1 MTARPCIP
9 WPDKRLRTPAAPVE
23 AITDEVRA
31 IWDDMIDTMEAMPG
45 VGLGAPQIGVMLR
58 LGLSAFCGLLIGF
71 EREARDRPAG
81 MRTHMLTSL
90 AAALFAI
97 IAIEMIAQF
106 GSDSG
111 ATQLDPIR
119 VVEAVTAGVAFL
131 AAGTIIQSRGS
142 VKGLT
147 TGAGMW
153 LAGAVGLASGA
164 GFYVVAASGTLLA
177 LLILLPF
184 KFMEDKL
191 FDEESTKDRK

>member
-1 MTARPCIP
+1 MGGI
-9 WPDKRLRTPAAPVE
+9 DFSIDMAA
-23 AITDEVRA
+23 A
-31 IWDDMIDTMEAMPG
+31 DM
-45 VGLGAPQIGVMLR
+45 LLR
-58 LGLSAFCGLLIGF
+58 LGLAAFCGLLIGF

-90 AAALFAI
+90 AAALFAV
-97 IAIEMIAQF
+97 IAIEMIARF
-106 GSDSG
+106 GSDSA
-111 ATQLDPIR
+111 ATQLDPVR

-164 GFYVVAASGTLLA
+164 GFYLVAASGTVLA

-184 KFMEDKL
+184 KFMEDRL
-191 FDEESTKDRK
+191 FDEGSADDRQQDRPKA

>member
-1 MTARPCIP
+1 MGGI
-9 WPDKRLRTPAAPVE
+9 DFSIDMAA
-23 AITDEVRA
+23 A
-31 IWDDMIDTMEAMPG
+31 DM
-45 VGLGAPQIGVMLR
+45 LLR
-58 LGLSAFCGLLIGF
+58 LGLAAFCGLLIGF

-90 AAALFAI
+90 AAALFAV
-97 IAIEMIAQF
+97 IAIEMIARF
-106 GSDSG
+106 GSDSS

-153 LAGAVGLASGA
+153 LAGAIGLASGA
-164 GFYVVAASGTLLA
+164 GFYVVAASGTVLA

-184 KFMEDKL
+184 KFMEDRF
-191 FDEESTKDRK
+191 FDEGSADD

>member
-1 MTARPCIP
+1 MGSI
-9 WPDKRLRTPAAPVE
+9 DFSIDMAA
-23 AITDEVRA
+23 A
-31 IWDDMIDTMEAMPG
+31 DM
-45 VGLGAPQIGVMLR
+45 LLR
-58 LGLSAFCGLLIGF
+58 LGLAAFCGLLIGF